1 MGMGMEDME
10 GDMDGDGA
18 PFGGKENEARLK
30 KMQQDGTLTNPEAF
44 TVYYRT
50 EGEGNLRRKRDI
62 AKKAAE
68 AREQEEEE
76 EIRRR
81 KAKMGKPPA
90 QLLAR
95 EQQAA
100 ERRQRR
106 MEEQRELEHEDQQL
120 ARPRGNT
127 SSTPK

>member
-1 MGMGMEDME
+1 MGMGMGMEDME

-81 KAKMGKPPA
+81 KAMRGKPPT

-95 EQQAA
+95 EREAA
-100 ERRQRR
+100 ERRQR
-106 MEEQRELEHEDQQL
+106 
-120 ARPRGNT
+120 
-127 SSTPK
+127 

>member
-1 MGMGMEDME
+1 MGMGMGVEDME

-68 AREQEEEE
+68 AREH
-76 EIRRR
+76 
-81 KAKMGKPPA
+81 
-90 QLLAR
+90 
-95 EQQAA
+95 EQ
-100 ERRQRR
+100 
-106 MEEQRELEHEDQQL
+106 EDQQL
-120 ARPRGNT
+120 ARPRAKEVPRGMKAPME
-127 SSTPK
+127 SVVV